1 MQTSTKVSDRG
12 MASHAES
19 KRSGRNTVLKAVI
32 INWITFVIS
41 CYLTVNYQ
49 LIPTPK
55 TPSLLNRI
63 VFTTRMM
70 VVTVLPLQFG
80 VAVIMKTRADNYS
93 TMGLSPANAK
103 GNYVLNMANRYM
115 QNTTEQLIMFIV
127 LQLTLSTL
135 LSPEYLPL
143 IPTSIFLFVVSRF
156 IFFAGYIDAKRP
168 INRAY
173 GFAMTLVLNISAT
186 IMCFF
191 LMVTKGPTFDL

>member
-1 MQTSTKVSDRG
+1 MTPD
-12 MASHAES
+12 AES
-19 KRSGRNTVLKAVI
+19 KRSGKNTIERAVI
-32 INWITFVIS
+32 INSIAFVIS
-41 CYLTVNYQ
+41 CYLAVNY
-49 LIPTPK
+49 LPIPTPK
-55 TPSLLNRI
+55 TPSLTNRI

-115 QNTTEQLIMFIV
+115 QNTTEQLIMFIL

-143 IPTSIFLFVVSRF
+143 IPTNILLFVVSRF

-173 GFAMTLVLNISAT
+173 GFAMTLVLNISGT
-186 IMCFF
+186 IMCV
-191 LMVTKGPTFDL
+191 LLLVTKGPTFDL